1 MGIVEILYV
10 CYAHCTST
18 LRQHN
23 NIFLEISDLD
33 TGSNLVYNMNYLK
46 ITGTGHDLDLFH
58 AICYVIVL
66 TDPVKMFIYL
76 FSGAKYVLAIKAS
89 SKQQREN

>member
-33 TGSNLVYNMNYLK
+33 TGSNLYNKDYLK
-46 ITGTGHDLDLFH
+46 ITGTGLDLDLFH
-58 AICYVIVL
+58 AIYYVIVL

-89 SKQQREN
+89 KQQREN